1 MWSNSSLFDILFSDC
16 DTMDFTFDDF
26 IRAAENANLSKF
38 LFKVFIGTLD
48 SFSFME

>member
-1 MWSNSSLFDILFSDC
+1 
-16 DTMDFTFDDF
+16 MDFTFDDF

-38 LFKVFIGTLD
+38 MFKVFIGTLD